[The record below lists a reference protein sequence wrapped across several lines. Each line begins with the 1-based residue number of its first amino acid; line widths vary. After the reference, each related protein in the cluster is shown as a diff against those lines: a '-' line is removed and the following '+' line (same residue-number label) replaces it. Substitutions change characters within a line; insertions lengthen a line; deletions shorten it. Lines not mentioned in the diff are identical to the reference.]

1 MRMRS
6 LWIGLSHGSGL
17 QKQALVPRAGSRRAA
32 RRRSVLY
39 AFPWSRGTQPARIA
53 QPQTNPKA
61 AKRPFSLYCVA
72 RLALLRTL
80 INLDIP
86 EVRPVPNVGVMGSN
100 PIARSNNRW
109 DCRQHACDASGA
121 SL

>member
-1 MRMRS
+1 MDLGCKSRHSCLERAPA
-6 LWIGLSHGSGL
+6 GPRGG
-17 QKQALVPRAGSRRAA
+17 ALV
-32 RRRSVLY
+32 LD